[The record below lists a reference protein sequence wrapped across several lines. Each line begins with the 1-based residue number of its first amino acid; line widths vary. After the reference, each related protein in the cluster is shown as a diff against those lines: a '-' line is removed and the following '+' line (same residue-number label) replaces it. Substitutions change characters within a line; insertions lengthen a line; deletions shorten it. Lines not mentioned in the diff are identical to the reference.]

1 MRSQWRWAVVAVG
14 TAALLLLPWAIARI
28 PHSHSS
34 IAATTL
40 LARIRASADVAY
52 SGLVESEGG
61 LQLPNARQLNSVA
74 DLVGGRSQLRV
85 WYANRQFWRVD
96 SITPTGE
103 KDVHLDGKLLWQ
115 WDYETN
121 VVDATIVDPGQMHL
135 PRPSDLTPPEL
146 ARRFLAHASPADVTR
161 LGTRRIAGRDAPG
174 LRLVPKDPE
183 TTIKAVEVWADQRT
197 GLPLQVQ
204 ALAKGGVNRPI
215 ESRFLDVKLSHPA
228 DSTIRF
234 RPTLRSNVDFHLHE
248 DLLASLDT
256 RFARAAPA
264 TLAGLSLAPRGG
276 TVPAV
281 ALYGGGVTSLVL
293 VPVPNN
299 LAGSLIRQLSRATG
313 IPIDESGNLSSITIT
328 VGPVNLVVASGPDR
342 AYVLAGTVTLDG
354 MQVALN
360 QLAVLS

>member
-1 MRSQWRWAVVAVG
+1 MRSQWRWGVVAAG
-14 TAALLLLPWAIARI
+14 TAALLLLPWTIARI
-28 PHSHSS
+28 PHSRSS
-34 IAATTL
+34 IGAADL
-40 LARIRASADVAY
+40 LARLRGSADVAY

-61 LQLPNARQLNSVA
+61 LQLPDARQFNSVA
-74 DLVGGRSQLRV
+74 NLVGGRSQLRV
-85 WYANRQFWRVD
+85 WYADPELWRVD

-103 KDVHLDGKLLWQ
+103 NDVHMDGRLLWE
-115 WDYETN
+115 WDYETS

-146 ARRFLAHASPADVTR
+146 ARRFLAHASPSAVTR
-161 LGTRRIAGRDAPG
+161 LATRRIAGHDAPG
-174 LRLVPKDPE
+174 IRLVPREPE
-183 TTIKAVEVWADQRT
+183 STIRAVDVWADPAT

-215 ESRFLDVKLSHPA
+215 ESRFLEVRLARPA

-234 RPTLRSNVDFHLHE
+234 RPNLRSNVDFHLRE
-248 DLLASLDT
+248 DLLTSLDT
-256 RFARAAPA
+256 RFARAAPS
-264 TLAGLSLAPRGG
+264 TLAGLSMAPRSG

-293 VPVPNN
+293 VPVPND

-313 IPIDESGNLSSITIT
+313 IPIDQSEYLDSITISL
-328 VGPVNLVVASGPDR
+328 GPVNLVVASGQLR

-354 MQVALN
+354 IQAALN

>member
-1 MRSQWRWAVVAVG
+1 MRNRWRWAVVVVG
-14 TAALLLLPWAIARI
+14 TAALLLLPWTIARI

-34 IAATTL
+34 LGAAAL
-40 LARIRASADVAY
+40 LARVRGSADIAY
-52 SGLVESEGG
+52 SGLAESEGG
-61 LQLPNARQLNSVA
+61 LQLPDARQLNAVA
-74 DLVGGRSQLRV
+74 NLLGGPSQLRV
-85 WYANRQFWRVD
+85 WYANPEFWRVD

-103 KDVHLDGKLLWQ
+103 RDAHLDGRLLWA
-115 WDYETN
+115 WDYEAN

-146 ARRFLAHASPADVTR
+146 ARRFLAHASPNHVTR
-161 LGTRRIAGRDAPG
+161 LGTRRIAGHDAPG
-174 LRLVPKDPE
+174 IRLVPTEPE
-183 TTIKAVEVWADQRT
+183 STIRAVEVWADPQT

-215 ESRFLDVKLSHPA
+215 ESRFLDVSLARPA

-234 RPTLRSNVDFHLHE
+234 RPNLRSNVDFHLHE
-248 DLLASLDT
+248 DLLSSLDT
-256 RFARAAPA
+256 RFARAAPSV
-264 TLAGLSLAPRGG
+264 LAGLSVTPRSGA
-276 TVPAV
+276 VPAV

-313 IPIDESGNLSSITIT
+313 ITIDQSDTGQHHNHRRAGQS
-328 VGPVNLVVASGPDR
+328 VVASGLHR

-354 MQVALN
+354 MQAALN
-360 QLAVLS
+360 QLAFLS